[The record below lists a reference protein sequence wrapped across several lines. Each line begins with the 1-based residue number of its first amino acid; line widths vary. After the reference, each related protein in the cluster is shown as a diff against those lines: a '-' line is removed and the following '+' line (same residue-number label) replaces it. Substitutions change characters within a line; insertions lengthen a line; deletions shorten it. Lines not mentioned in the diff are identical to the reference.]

1 MDKEAQLRALRELG
15 DVHSVN
21 NVNKSVNSDVDV
33 VKYLDALRRKATTI
47 EEVDLI
53 DLIMKCLF
61 YEGKNKVTGR
71 IHGDPV
77 RDTAVVEAE
86 VKTNNNEKTD
96 RKAYHREYMRKRR
109 LKSAIKGG

>member
-1 MDKEAQLRALRELG
+1 MDKEARLRELRELG

-21 NVNKSVNSDVDV
+21 NVNKTVNTDVDV
-33 VKYLDALRRKATTI
+33 MKYLDALRRKATTI
-47 EEVDLI
+47 EEVDII
-53 DLIMKCLF
+53 DLIMRCLF

-77 RDTAVVEAE
+77 RDCDTAVVEAE
-86 VKTNNNEKTD
+86 AETPNDDKTD

-109 LKSAIKGG
+109 AKNA